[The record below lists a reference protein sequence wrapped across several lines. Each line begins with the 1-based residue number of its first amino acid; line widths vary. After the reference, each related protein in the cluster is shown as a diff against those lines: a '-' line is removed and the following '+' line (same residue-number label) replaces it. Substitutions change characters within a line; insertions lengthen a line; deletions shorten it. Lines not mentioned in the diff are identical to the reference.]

1 MAAKLQTSAVEQ
13 PPLSRTALGAAGHR
27 AAHQALEEGRIF
39 YDPLAIPILGEDAE
53 AAIAAARTEP
63 SRRPLRAF
71 IAARSRIA
79 EERAAAAIGAGLRQI
94 VALGAGLDT
103 LAYRLAPTEGLTVF
117 EVDREATQR
126 EKRRRLATAG
136 IAEPAN
142 LRFVVCD
149 FERESFLAALADRG
163 FDGQRRALFIWLGV
177 VPYLSESAVMATL
190 KAIAGLP
197 GGEVAFDYSN
207 PIASVDDAGRR
218 EAMKALET
226 KVARAGE
233 NIVSRFAT
241 PALHKKLSELGF
253 TRIRDYGPQE
263 LAELIAPGS
272 PRPASNVGGRIVVA
286 AV

>member
-1 MAAKLQTSAVEQ
+1 MEDA
-13 PPLSRTALGAAGHR
+13 PLSRTALGAAGHR
-27 AAHQALEEGRIF
+27 AAHQALENGRIF
-39 YDPLAIPILGEDAE
+39 YDPLAIRILGEDAE
-53 AAIAAARTEP
+53 AAIAAARAEP
-63 SRRPLRAF
+63 GRRALRAF

-79 EERAAAAIGAGLRQI
+79 EERAAAAIGEDLRQI
-94 VALGAGLDT
+94 VVLGAGLDT

-163 FDGQRRALFIWLGV
+163 FDRERRALFNWLGV
-177 VPYLSESAVMATL
+177 VPYLSEAAVMATL

-197 GGEVAFDYSN
+197 GGEVVFDYSN
-207 PIASVDDAGRR
+207 PIASVEDARR
-218 EAMKALET
+218 RAAMETLEA

-233 NIVSRFAT
+233 HIVSRFAT
-241 PALHKKLSELGF
+241 PALHEKLAALGF
-253 TRIRDYGPQE
+253 TRINDFGPQE
-263 LAELIAPGS
+263 LAALIAPGS
-272 PRPASNVGGRIVVA
+272 PRPASNIGGRIVVA